1 MVINGNLKRIFP
13 NAVLPNVFGKLFEN
27 IEYKKAIGL
36 NSKHG
41 SRGVDALYGLT
52 IDNVSSAATVGTAST
67 WMNNEH
73 KNEATIG
80 QIEAPYYKI
89 KSAFQTTVD
98 SEAKFSKMGGNIS
111 EVDLKR
117 ALTFQAIAQRKAY
130 LTFFGA
136 NKKEGLFNQAGTT
149 SALPADSAGATKM
162 SSYIAG
168 ELLEFVASEIRAIQ
182 NLSYNM
188 LKPLVIVAPLDAI
201 NYLKSK
207 VVPLTNYQQVGAG
220 TGTVAQALEN
230 IIFDMNGLQIEFVSC
245 SYLKGKGTSGKDVML
260 FIAPGITDE
269 QLGKDSTAYL
279 NSAVQ
284 NNNVNTLMDE
294 GLPLTE
300 TTNPSVNGVNSWFVE
315 HITTA
320 GICVRAEAIRKLE
333 YEY

>member
-1 MVINGNLKRIFP
+1 MVVNGNLKRLFP
-13 NAVLPNVFGKLFEN
+13 NAVLPNVFSKLFEN
-27 IEYKKAIGL
+27 IEYQKTLGMQ
-36 NSKHG
+36 SKHG
-41 SRGVDALYGLT
+41 ARGIDALYGLT
-52 IDNVSSAATVGTAST
+52 IDNISSSATVGTAST

-89 KSAFQTTVD
+89 KSAFQTTAD
-98 SEAKFSKMGGNIS
+98 SEAKFGRMGGNIS
-111 EVDLKR
+111 EVELKR
-117 ALTFQAIAQRKAY
+117 AITFQAMAQRKAY

-136 NKKEGLFNQAGTT
+136 NKKEGLFNSAGTT
-149 SALPADSAGATKM
+149 SSLPADTAGATKL

-168 ELLEFVASEIRAIQ
+168 ELLEFLAGEIRTIQ
-182 NLSYNM
+182 NISYNM

-207 VVPLTNYQQVGAG
+207 VVPLTNYQQKGAG
-220 TGTVAQALEN
+220 TDSVASALES
-230 IIFDMNGLQIEFVSC
+230 IIFDMNGLQVEFVSC

-260 FIAPGITDE
+260 LIAPGLTDE
-269 QLGKDSTAYL
+269 ELGRDSTAYL
-279 NSAVQ
+279 NSAIK
-284 NNNVNTLMDE
+284 NNDVNTFMDE

-300 TTNPSVNGVNSWFVE
+300 TTNPSINGVNSWFVE

-320 GICVRAEAIRKLE
+320 GICVRQEAIRKIE